1 MSDSTLL
8 DKIRALDNRIIY
20 AILIIALLIPYV
32 SPLGLPIPVGSEI
45 MEYWDFIQNVEE
57 GSIVAVELASDPS
70 TIPQLRSA
78 HQITLLELFK
88 KNAKIV
94 FFQMRDDSPP
104 LHEEMMDWVL
114 AKLPSN
120 DQPVYGEDWVNFGY
134 LIDAE
139 STVAALAGG
148 IKNLVATDAYGNDLD
163 SLPMLDDITDGGD
176 FDFVVWNDGSRGIF
190 TYMLRQ
196 WQEVHGTPLV
206 VLAVAINKPAVMPYL
221 QSGQVVVASFG
232 IEGSAQIEFISGN
245 IGNAIKS
252 TEPGSLAGLAIS
264 LLLIIG
270 NIAYLMQ
277 RFGGKE
283 T

>member
-8 DKIRALDNRIIY
+8 DKIMNLDNRIIF

-32 SPLGLPIPVGSEI
+32 RPLGLPIPVGSE
-45 MEYWDFIQNVEE
+45 
-57 GSIVAVELASDPS
+57 
-70 TIPQLRSA
+70 
-78 HQITLLELFK
+78 
-88 KNAKIV
+88 
-94 FFQMRDDSPP
+94 
-104 LHEEMMDWVL
+104 
-114 AKLPSN
+114 
-120 DQPVYGEDWVNFGY
+120 PVYGEDWVNFGY

-139 STVAALAGG
+139 STVASLAGG
-148 IKNLVATDAYGNDLD
+148 IKNLVSTDAYGNDLD
-163 SLPMLDDITDGGD
+163 SLPMLDDIIDGGD

-206 VLAVAINKPAVMPYL
+206 VLSVAINKPAVMPYL

-264 LLLIIG
+264 VLLIIG
-270 NIAYLMQ
+270 NVAYLIQ

-283 T
+283 TCL

>member
-8 DKIRALDNRIIY
+8 DKIRNLDDKIIFS
-20 AILIIALLIPYV
+20 ILIIALLIPYV
-32 SPLGLPIPVGSEI
+32 QPLGLPIPVGSDI
-45 MEYWDFIQNVEE
+45 IAYWDFIQNVEE
-57 GSIVAVELASDPS
+57 GSVVAVELASDPS

-88 KNAKIV
+88 KNCKLV
-94 FFQMRDDSPP
+94 FFQMRDDAPP
-104 LHEEMMDWVL
+104 LHEEMMEWV
-114 AKLPSN
+114 KSMLPTS
-120 DQPVYGEDWVNFGY
+120 DQPVYGEDYVNFGY
-134 LIDAE
+134 LVDAE

-148 IKNLVATDAYGNDLD
+148 IKSLVATDAYGNDLN
-163 SLPMLDDITDGGD
+163 SLSVLDDIENGGD
-176 FDFVVWNDGSRGIF
+176 FDFVLWNDGSRGIY

-196 WQEVHGTPLV
+196 WQEVYGTPLV
-206 VLAVAINKPAVMPYL
+206 VVAVAINKPGVMPFL
-221 QSGQVVVASFG
+221 QSGQVTVASFG

-264 LLLIIG
+264 LLLIISNLG
-270 NIAYLMQ
+270 YLAQ